1 MGFSGGVQVSS
12 QDVRTT
18 STDKKQTLGTIGLT
32 RDGKVYRYAQAGAVA
47 LSPGKICVNPDV
59 DTNVVNKTV
68 AATVA
73 AGDLER
79 KVVIDAAGAI
89 TGDAYVDGTLTINDA
104 TGEGINYAVAGNSST
119 SGAAELSVY
128 LKEPTLVALTVDV
141 SEATLAKNQ
150 WDDIV
155 ISIADQADMC
165 VGAPNVSFAAGAYG
179 WVQTGGDCSVL
190 WDEAVA
196 KGLAL
201 TIGTS
206 TVGAVEALDG
216 AGEVQIGVASQA
228 GVDTEYQT
236 AFLTI
241 Y

>member
-12 QDVRTT
+12 QDVRET

-32 RDGKVYRYAQAGAVA
+32 RDGKVYRYGRAGAVA

-59 DTNVVNKTV
+59 DTDVVNKTV

-79 KVVIDAAGAI
+79 RVVIDAAGAV
-89 TGDAYVDGTLTINDA
+89 TGDFYADGTLTINDA
-104 TGEGINYAVAGNSST
+104 TGEGINYSVAGNSAT
-119 SGAAELSVY
+119 TGAAELTVY
-128 LKEPTLVALTVDV
+128 LKEPTRVALTVDV
-141 SEATLAKNQ
+141 SEATLTQNQ
-150 WDDIV
+150 WDSV
-155 ISIADQADMC
+155 LISIADQADMC
-165 VGAPNVSFAAGAYG
+165 VGVPNVAFAISAYG
-179 WVQTGGDCSVL
+179 WLQTGGDCAVL

-201 TIGTS
+201 TIGSS
-206 TVGAVEALDG
+206 TVGAVEALDA

-236 AFLTI
+236 GFLTI